1 MKNFIKPITNR
12 ELSGKDILEIF
23 VFATLA
29 LSILFVVIR
38 LIQAPSMLDSDA
50 PYTRLKSDYLLM
62 LTQCLLGLFV
72 GMLPSIL
79 SRKLDF
85 HIPHSMHIMFLIFI
99 YCAIY
104 LGEVKDFYYHIPR
117 WDSILHY
124 FSGMMLG
131 ALGFS
136 LITILNRS
144 EKIHLQ
150 LSPAFIAIFAFC
162 FSVTLGVVWE
172 FYEYFCDG
180 LLGLNMQKTM
190 LQNGTQLIGHAAI
203 SDTIKDWFVDATGA
217 GLMAII
223 GYMSIKYDKLWIRK
237 LFRRWN
243 RNDTKQKQR

>member
-1 MKNFIKPITNR
+1 MRITINTKR
-12 ELSGKDILEIF
+12 QISGKDILEMF

-29 LSILFVVIR
+29 LSIIFVVVR
-38 LIQAPSMLDSDA
+38 LIQAPSTLDPDA

-72 GMLPSIL
+72 GMLPGIL
-79 SRKLDF
+79 SRRLNF

-104 LGEVKDFYYHIPR
+104 LGEVQDFYYRIPR

-162 FSVTLGVVWE
+162 FSVTLGVIWE
-172 FYEYFCDG
+172 FYEYCCDE
-180 LLGLNMQKTM
+180 LLNLNMQKTM
-190 LQNGTQLIGHAAI
+190 LQNGIQLIGHAAL
-203 SDTIKDWFVDATGA
+203 SDTIKDLFVDATGA
-217 GLMAII
+217 GLIAII
-223 GYMSIKYDKLWIRK
+223 GYMSIKYDKIWIRK
-237 LFRRWN
+237 LFRKWN
-243 RNDTKQKQR
+243 RNETKQSSR